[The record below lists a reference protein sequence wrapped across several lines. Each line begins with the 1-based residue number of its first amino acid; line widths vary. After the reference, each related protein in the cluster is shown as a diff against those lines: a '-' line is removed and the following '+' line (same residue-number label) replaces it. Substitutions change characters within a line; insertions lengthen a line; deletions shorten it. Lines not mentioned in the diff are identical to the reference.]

1 MKTEVVST
9 KDIKNL
15 GPVFG
20 QLSFQDH
27 EQIVFCNDKDTGLK
41 AIIGIHDT
49 TLGPALGG
57 TRMWQY
63 NNEQDALNDVLRL
76 SRGMSFK
83 SAITGLMRFTKSAS
97 IKMSSSQKMP
107 YVLLSLLR
115 KFWIISRCP
124 CMQEWHL

>member
-83 SAITGLMRFTKSAS
+83 SAITGLNLGGGKAVIIGDAKTQKTPELMLKFGELS
-97 IKMSSSQKMP
+97 IAWE
-107 YVLLSLLR
+107 VDT
-115 KFWIISRCP
+115 
-124 CMQEWHL
+124 